1 LLGTN
6 ALASYNSKLSDKYGL
21 VGGVTG
27 SGYNLLHLSTLAVLS
42 YYLLTGIKAAPTILF
57 INDSYSF
64 LARSLPILIAALP
77 EQFSLLINVDLLIEL
92 AAFKLAHST

>member
-1 LLGTN
+1 LDNL
-6 ALASYNSKLSDKYGL
+6 KLSDKYSL
-21 VGGVTG
+21 TGGVTG

-42 YYLLTGIKAAPTILF
+42 YCLLFGIEAAPTVLF

-77 EQFSLLINVDLLIEL
+77 ERSSLFAD
-92 AAFKLAHST
+92 